1 MTRRPRAERPS
12 QSHPEPNMTRK
23 KKTRSLSRI
32 HNVKTG
38 NIKKLKREA
47 GSDRQTGKRTNKK
60 SKSVYE
66 KFLEQNPEARENTQ
80 NSGPQKKPGTSTKST
95 NAQAQAKARHD
106 KTKEPKAKSA
116 AENDKPMRDSDLL
129 DMLDN
134 NRLDDIY

>member
-1 MTRRPRAERPS
+1 
-12 QSHPEPNMTRK
+12 MTRK

-80 NSGPQKKPGTSTKST
+80 NSGSQKKSETSAKSA
-95 NAQAQAKARHD
+95 NAQNQAKARRD
-106 KTKEPKAKSA
+106 KTQEPKGRPAVEKDKPT
-116 AENDKPMRDSDLL
+116 AEKDKPMRDSDLL